1 MKRFLRLAILALVFA
16 ATATS
21 CTVVDNSEI
30 GLRYKKFSVTE
41 QGKLEAQNVTGYT
54 WFNPFTES
62 VFTYPVFIQRVDYKP
77 FTVTTKDAAEFKM
90 DPVLAY
96 QLERDKAVY
105 VFNKYRKSLD
115 EIEAGYMRTCI
126 YDAYR
131 ICANK
136 YTSDE
141 LMASRA
147 QFEKEVRDMLDK
159 SLGDEGFNVTEFTS
173 QITPP
178 ESLRKTI
185 DEKNQAVQNALRAEN
200 QVKEAQANAKIAKAK
215 AQGEADALKIQAD
228 GEAYYNRTVAASLNP
243 LLVQQYAIEKWDGDL
258 PMYTGNGAVPFIE
271 MPKPSK

>member
-62 VFTYPVFIQRVDYKP
+62 VFTYPVFIQRVDYNP

-200 QVKEAQANAKIAKAK
+200 QVKEAEANAKIAKAK

-258 PMYTGNGAVPFIE
+258 PMYTGNGAFPFIE

>member
-1 MKRFLRLAILALVFA
+1 MKKISKLAIATILL
-16 ATATS
+16 ATAFAS

-62 VFTYPVFIQRVDYKP
+62 VFTYPVYIQRVDYEP

-141 LMASRA
+141 LMANRA
-147 QFEKEVRDMLDK
+147 QFEQDVRMMLNK
-159 SLGDEGFNVTEFTS
+159 SLGDEGFTVTEFTS

-200 QVKEAQANAKIAKAK
+200 QVKEAEANAKIAIAK

-258 PMYTGNGAVPFIE
+258 PMYTGGGAVPFIDVNA
-271 MPKPSK
+271 K

>member
-1 MKRFLRLAILALVFA
+1 MKRFLKLAMLALVFA
-16 ATATS
+16 ATVTS

-41 QGKLEAQNVTGYT
+41 QGKLEAENVTGYT
-54 WFNPFTES
+54 WYNPFTER
-62 VFTYPVFIQRVDYKP
+62 VFTYPVYIQRVDYKP
-77 FTVTTKDAAEFKM
+77 FTVTTRDAAEFHM

-96 QLERDKAVY
+96 QLDRDKAVY

-141 LMASRA
+141 LMANRA
-147 QFEKEVRDMLDK
+147 QFEKDVRDMLNK
-159 SLGDEGFNVTEFTS
+159 SLGDEGFTVTEFTS

-200 QVKEAQANAKIAKAK
+200 QVKEAEANAKIAIAK

-258 PMYTGNGAVPFIE
+258 PMYTGSGAVPFIQIG
-271 MPKPSK
+271 SK